1 MVSRLQ
7 KATNTKVTT
16 RSRCILWSYQS
27 SVLQG
32 LKHTLLLSFKCTH
45 THTHAHTS
53 RSPQKHTGYVGTQMR
68 EGAFIWTSFSN
79 TPTPFLV
86 LHCLFHTI
94 ISFSHPHTPF
104 YSVEILPPPLTLLPH
119 VRMNFAWICRPPSH
133 PRAPR
138 APCTSN
144 FTLLYKLQCPPVSK
158 LWIVFKVCKPVM
170 ICSLYVKY

>member
-1 MVSRLQ
+1 MHPVKL
-7 KATNTKVTT
+7 
-16 RSRCILWSYQS
+16 
-27 SVLQG
+27 SVLLECCKG
-32 LKHTLLLSFKCTH
+32 SNTHYSCLSSAHIHTRTHKQESPETYRICGNTNERGSFYMNKLL
-45 THTHAHTS
+45 
-53 RSPQKHTGYVGTQMR
+53 
-68 EGAFIWTSFSN
+68 SN

-104 YSVEILPPPLTLLPH
+104 YSVEILPPPTLLLPH

-170 ICSLYVKY
+170 IWSLYVKY

>member
-1 MVSRLQ
+1 MHPVKL
-7 KATNTKVTT
+7 
-16 RSRCILWSYQS
+16 
-27 SVLQG
+27 SVLSAARAQ
-32 LKHTLLLSFKCTH
+32 TH
-45 THTHAHTS
+45 TALVFQVHTYTHT
-53 RSPQKHTGYVGTQMR
+53 RTHKQESPETHRICGNTNERG
-68 EGAFIWTSFSN
+68 SFYMNKLLSN

-104 YSVEILPPPLTLLPH
+104 YSVEILPPPLTLLLPH

-138 APCTSN
+138 TPCTSN

-170 ICSLYVKY
+170 IWSLYVKY